1 MSYRPRYNSGNWKAV
16 CDSCG
21 RIFPASEL
29 QQRWDGLKVCRWDYE
44 IRQPQDFV
52 KGQADKITPA
62 YVRVEPANTFRV
74 RDYVSTSY
82 AGPISTGTNLADNI
96 TILDS
101 FTSSRTTT
109 LPTMAEA
116 ATVSDSLVTRLDPAT
131 VIAPL
136 TITVNALGRRT
147 LGAKVLG

>member
-1 MSYRPRYNSGNWKAV
+1 MSYRPRYNSGNWKAI

-21 RIFPASEL
+21 RIFLASEL

-52 KGQADKITPA
+52 KGQADKITPP

-74 RDYVSTSY
+74 RNYVSTSNT
-82 AGPISTGTNLADNI
+82 GPIDTGTNLADVI
-96 TILDS
+96 TIRDA
-101 FTSSRTTT
+101 FTYAWITT
-109 LPTMAEA
+109 LATMAEGV
-116 ATVSDSLVTRLDPAT
+116 TVTDSLVTRLDPAT

-147 LGAKVLG
+147 LGTKVLG